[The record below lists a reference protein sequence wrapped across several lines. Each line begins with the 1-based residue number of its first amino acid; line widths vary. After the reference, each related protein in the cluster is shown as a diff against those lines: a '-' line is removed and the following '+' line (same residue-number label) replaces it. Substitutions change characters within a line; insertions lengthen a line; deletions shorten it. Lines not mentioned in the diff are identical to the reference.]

1 MTDEDHGGQFEQ
13 WDEPITT
20 PPEPLRQEEID
31 HFRQWCYQ
39 RGERRRVDTL
49 LATIDAMQRENTRL
63 RRGARCEDALVQIIN
78 VAHHTCSATAIA
90 KATLDE
96 DVRKETT

>member
-1 MTDEDHGGQFEQ
+1 MEAKPMTPDLSRLEAKELVEIVEQ
-13 WDEPITT
+13 CAAHRYAYTAE
-20 PPEPLRQEEID
+20 EVLR
-31 HFRQWCYQ
+31 RKNYV
-39 RGERRRVDTL
+39 VD
-49 LATIDAMQRENTRL
+49 RL